1 MGDSVSSCAAVDVAS
16 CCHTADASDISAAWY
31 RRHERP
37 IRHDLPTLLTS
48 RAKTQRDDV
57 KLGSAFKAAHSETIM
72 SDSKPYLDTESPAN
86 AQHEEEPE
94 VLPRSHQWA
103 YTSSSRGSLVQR
115 EAEEPCAG
123 ASSPPKFWH
132 PLGVAGDGQSNIS
145 AEVPLSEAT
154 TRSGTTLP
162 SDLSS
167 SGDQG
172 YQGSE
177 AGAPGVLD
185 LTRLDGRWAH
195 RCASDPHVVEVIA
208 GGTLYWFDGSRSSI
222 EAQGIAG
229 ISAELHGAIYR
240 AHFADGCLHW
250 DDGDVW
256 VPTSFAEEQKQE
268 AEVTRFGSAS
278 GSTDDALRPSSA
290 EVVGQGVRD
299 VCPLLTS
306 FSDDGDFQVALGAR
320 MEAILEN
327 SFSDDG
333 DLHGLRSRRSC

>member
-1 MGDSVSSCAAVDVAS
+1 MGDAVSSCAAVDVAS
-16 CCHTADASDISAAWY
+16 CCHTADASDIAAS
-31 RRHERP
+31 RKQRHERP

-48 RAKTQRDDV
+48 RAKTPCADV
-57 KLGSAFKAAHSETIM
+57 KLGSAFKVAYSETIM

-94 VLPRSHQWA
+94 VLLQSHHLA
-103 YTSSSRGSLVQR
+103 HTSSSRGLLVQR
-115 EAEEPCAG
+115 EAEEPCTG
-123 ASSPPKFWH
+123 ASSPPKLWH
-132 PLGVAGDGQSNIS
+132 PWVGAGDGQSSIS

-154 TRSGTTLP
+154 TRSGTTPL

-167 SGDQG
+167 SGD
-172 YQGSE
+172 QGSE

-185 LTRLDGRWAH
+185 LTCLDGRWAH

-208 GGTLYWFDGSRSSI
+208 GGTLYWFDGSRSSM

-240 AHFADGCLHW
+240 ASFADGCLHW

-256 VPTSFAEEQKQE
+256 VPTSFAEEQEQDAE
-268 AEVTRFGSAS
+268 ATRVGSAW
-278 GSTDDALRPSSA
+278 GSTDDAWRPSST

-333 DLHGLRSRRSC
+333 DLHGLRSRRSF